1 MSIPTARDIHHIFLT
16 PRPNVALM
24 TAANLLG
31 MTLKELKAGIEDG
44 TIVAV
49 STALGMRLS
58 KEELIAL
65 AMEKWDQSV
74 IEAALGED
82 AASVMPLAIRLVELR
97 ARVPR
102 YQRDVLRELA
112 RRDGTSVDAVLRR
125 ELEDVA
131 SANAE
136 ELAAVLPELASAL
149 AWPGRV

>member
-1 MSIPTARDIHHIFLT
+1 
-16 PRPNVALM
+16 M
-24 TAANLLG
+24 TAAGLLG
-31 MTLKELKAGIEDG
+31 MTLKELKADIEDG

-49 STALGMRLS
+49 STALGTRLS

-82 AASVMPLAIRLVELR
+82 AATVMPQAIRLVELR

-112 RRDGTSVDAVLRR
+112 RRDGTAVDAVLTR

-131 SANAE
+131 SAHAE
-136 ELAAVLPELASAL
+136 ELAAVLPDLAEAL
-149 AWPGRV
+149 AWPG

>member
-1 MSIPTARDIHHIFLT
+1 
-16 PRPNVALM
+16 M
-24 TAANLLG
+24 TAADLLG
-31 MTLKELKAGIEDG
+31 MTLKELKADIEDG
-44 TIVAV
+44 VIVAV

-82 AASVMPLAIRLVELR
+82 AATVMPQAILLVELR

-112 RRDGTSVDAVLRR
+112 RRDGTSVDAVLTR

-131 SANAE
+131 SAHAE
-136 ELAAVLPELASAL
+136 ALAAALPGLPSAL
-149 AWPGRV
+149 SWPT

>member
-1 MSIPTARDIHHIFLT
+1 MPPPTTRDIRYIFLT

-31 MTLKELKAGIEDG
+31 MTLKELKTNIEDG
-44 TIVAV
+44 AIVAV

-82 AASVMPLAIRLVELR
+82 AATVMPQAIWLVELR

-102 YQRDVLRELA
+102 YQRDVLPELA

-149 AWPGRV
+149 AWTGRV